1 MGKEISLENHKFISH
16 WIMVNPN
23 LKDLIFIN
31 NVIKYEHEE
40 IDLKNFLISELLNNE
55 YFANNIYS
63 MNKNEFLN
71 IIKFHTKSEEIL
83 KNKSEYIKHIKINEK
98 GKAIV
103 VTNGQTIT
111 IEKISANEVISKYNS
126 LLLTNNYYVP
136 IETLL
141 KELNLEELSYG
152 NFFSILRKKEEL
164 NEPESKYIQAI
175 SKFIF
180 ALNDNEH
187 LLIGNAKFLLNKYM
201 IEMNSLK
208 YIDSLTPAQK
218 YALTLYEDYIKI
230 LENESKKNEETK
242 SYSSSSYG
250 YSTLWMIIA
259 SVISTILVITFLML
273 CN

>member
-1 MGKEISLENHKFISH
+1 MGKDIFLENYKFISH
-16 WIMVNPN
+16 WINLNPN
-23 LKDLIFIN
+23 LKKLVFIN

-40 IDLKNFLISELLNNE
+40 IDLKYFLVSELLNNE
-55 YFANNIYS
+55 YFINNIYS
-63 MNKNEFLN
+63 MSKNEFLK
-71 IIKFHTKSEEIL
+71 IVKLHTVSEEIL
-83 KNKSEYIKHIKINEK
+83 KNNNEYIKHIKINEK
-98 GKAIV
+98 GKPVI
-103 VTNGQTIT
+103 VTNKQNIL
-111 IEKISANEVISKYNS
+111 ISEFKANDVISKYNY
-126 LLLTNNYYVP
+126 LLLSNNYYVP
-136 IETLL
+136 VNTLL
-141 KELNLEELSYG
+141 KELNLDASSC
-152 NFFSILRKKEEL
+152 NIFFNIFLPKDEL
-164 NEPESKYIQAI
+164 NNSEYKYIEEI

-180 ALNDNEH
+180 TLNDNEH
-187 LLIGNAKFLLNKYM
+187 LIVGNAKFLLNKYM
-201 IEMNSLK
+201 IEINSLK